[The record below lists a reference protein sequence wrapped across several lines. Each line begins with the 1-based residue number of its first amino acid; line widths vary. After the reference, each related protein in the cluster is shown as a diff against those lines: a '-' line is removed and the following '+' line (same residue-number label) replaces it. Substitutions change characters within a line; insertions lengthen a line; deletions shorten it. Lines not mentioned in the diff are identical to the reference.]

1 MAKHLLYFQQVIKYN
16 ISMKLEIF
24 QNYQAGLTS
33 LEVRF
38 KEWEWEEE
46 LTVFT
51 LEEVGL
57 GRYIFLECS
66 TREKSIDNCSSSSS
80 DDKCCWTWNIN
91 NSISD

>member
-51 LEEVGL
+51 LEHVGL
-57 GRYIFLECS
+57 G
-66 TREKSIDNCSSSSS
+66 K
-80 DDKCCWTWNIN
+80 NIYLK
-91 NSISD
+91 